1 MDQVMHKLRIAHR
14 DATTI
19 TVHADFDSAREAL
32 QTHAKVTDTYLHALT
47 PRRSAHAQFN
57 LIQLDEKARTPTVAG
72 NATIEPDYERTT

>member
-32 QTHAKVTDTYLHALT
+32 QTHAKVTDTYLHVLT
-47 PRRSAHAQFN
+47 PRACLTNVSGVSV
-57 LIQLDEKARTPTVAG
+57 ET
-72 NATIEPDYERTT
+72 